1 MFLLGIYECI
11 SSSKFA
17 ILPIFDYFCTKFFSV
32 TKVLSQRP
40 SLFQVKTYL
49 LISKFAREGRL
60 AFFVYGVES
69 DRGFASLPC
78 RIIDLPLKTTLGM
91 STIVRAA
98 SHILNSPV

>member
-1 MFLLGIYECI
+1 MIYECI
-11 SSSKFA
+11 SSSKFVL
-17 ILPIFDYFCTKFFSV
+17 LPIFDYFCTKFYSV
-32 TKVLSQRP
+32 TKVLLQRP

-69 DRGFASLPC
+69 GRVFAALSC
-78 RIIDLPLKTTLGM
+78 RITDLPLKTILGI

-98 SHILNSPV
+98 SRTLSPPV